1 MQVSEAAGRAAEH
14 LPAVLPLRPY
24 QRRWIDDGARFKG
37 AVKSARIGFSFATA
51 GEAVLDCLAHPGT
64 TWTIG
69 SHSAAGSQ
77 EFVEEGAGKII
88 KAINATAEIY
98 DEAFA
103 DELGTTDIQVKKI
116 RFPNGARILALP
128 ANPRTMRG
136 FPGNVVLDEF
146 GHHEGSYAIW
156 AAASRQVALGHK
168 LRMLSTP
175 NGEQGKFY
183 DLAHEFGMDAGVAPE
198 TNPVKRGPWSWHWI
212 DIHMAIAE
220 GCPISL
226 ADMRELYRGDDD
238 TFAQEFLCV
247 FLKAVG
253 AWLDL
258 ELIARAED
266 EAATLDWPAGYL
278 PAGPLYL
285 GIDVGRD
292 GDRTVAWLDEI
303 IGDVAWTRNVKRL
316 HNVPFFTPEGETLEN
331 DQARLLLP
339 LVRMATR
346 TAMDATGIGLGL
358 FEFLASR
365 CPGKVMGVNFGGSVP
380 AAGDVPAAY
389 GTAAGTVKIKTDMA
403 VRMKQRFEKSLN
415 RIPRDLEIRQEL
427 QAVKKEYSGG
437 AIRFDAPRI
446 EIETAVAGTKKK
458 AFAHADSFWAKALAD
473 LAATSAAPAAF
484 VGVTES
490 EHAALAGKTRGDE
503 PRGIMSRSFA
513 EIQLREAPARE
524 DGELIGTG
532 HRSRLWS

>member
-1 MQVSEAAGRAAEH
+1 
-14 LPAVLPLRPY
+14 VLPLRPY
-24 QRRWIDDGARFKG
+24 QQRWIDDGSRFKG

-51 GEAVLDCLAHPGT
+51 GEAVLDCLEHPQT

-88 KAINATAEIY
+88 RAINATAEIW
-98 DEAFA
+98 DEPFS
-103 DELGTTDIQVKKI
+103 DELGATDIQVKKI

-146 GHHEGSYAIW
+146 AHHEGSYAIW

-183 DLAHEFGMDAGVAPE
+183 DLAHEFGLDAGVAPE

-212 DIHMAIAE
+212 DIYQAIAE
-220 GCPISL
+220 GCPISVE
-226 ADMRELYRGDDD
+226 DMRELYRGDDD
-238 TFAQEFLCV
+238 TFAQEFLCL

-253 AWLDL
+253 AWLPL

-266 EAATLDWPAGYL
+266 TGATLDWPAGYV
-278 PAGPLYL
+278 PGGPLYL

-292 GDRTVAWLDEI
+292 GDRTVAWLDEAV
-303 IGDVAWTRNVKRL
+303 GDVAWTRAVKRM
-316 HNVPFFTPEGETLEN
+316 HNVPFFTPEGAKFGN
-331 DQARLLLP
+331 DQARMLLP

-346 TAMDATGIGLGL
+346 TAMDSTGIGLGL
-358 FEFLASR
+358 FEFLAAE

-380 AAGDVPAAY
+380 AGENLPAAY
-389 GTAAGTVKIKTDMA
+389 GTQAGMVKIKIDMA
-403 VRMKQRFEKSLN
+403 VRMKQRFERALN
-415 RIPRDLEIRQEL
+415 RIPHDLEIRQEL
-427 QAVKKEYSGG
+427 QAIKKEYSGG

-446 EIETAVAGTKKK
+446 EIETAVAGAKKKK
-458 AFAHADSFWAKALAD
+458 AYAHADSFWAKALAD
-473 LAATSAAPAAF
+473 LAATQATPAAF
-484 VGVTES
+484 SGMAEN
-490 EHAALAGKTRGDE
+490 EGAARFGQRRAGQ
-503 PRGIMSRSFA
+503 PRGIMSRAFA
-513 EIQLREAPARE
+513 QIQLREAAGQKE
-524 DGELIGTG
+524 YGELVEAARR
-532 HRSRLWS
+532 RSLWS